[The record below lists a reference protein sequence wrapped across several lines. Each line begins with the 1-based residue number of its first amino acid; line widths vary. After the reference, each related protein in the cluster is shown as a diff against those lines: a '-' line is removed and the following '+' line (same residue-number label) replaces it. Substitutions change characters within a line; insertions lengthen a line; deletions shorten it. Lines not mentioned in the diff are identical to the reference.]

1 MASMMRLRGFLLSAL
16 FVLATLPIPVVAQS
30 SVSVAIRV
38 NQAVITQYDLDQRV
52 RFLGLIN
59 TSGDLQN
66 LAREQLIDDSLR
78 LSAAESLDIAVDQ
91 ATLEQ
96 AAKEFAASGN
106 LTLEPFLSLLGEAGI
121 DRRSFEDFISAGLV
135 WRTVIRSKFKSKVQ
149 ISEAEVDRAYQA
161 RLKGSTMRVL
171 LSEIIL
177 PTSKDTSAQMT
188 AQAKLI
194 AKITSINAFSK
205 AAEKYSVAQS
215 RDIGGRLAWTEVSN
229 LPPALQSLIVS
240 MTPGQVTEPIRL
252 DGGVALFQLRDIEET
267 AYRTPPIAVV
277 DYMTY
282 RVFSADANTAR
293 RLAHSIVPS
302 LDSCDDL
309 YGTAKGQPEDR
320 LQRYSKAPA
329 NIPTSL
335 ALALA
340 RLDSG
345 ETTVKAQ
352 ANKDGS
358 VTLIMVCGRTA
369 ETLEDLSRQDV
380 MRGLQTQRL
389 GSYAEQYMQQL
400 RNSAYITE
408 K

>member
-16 FVLATLPIPVVAQS
+16 CMLSTLPIPVVAQS
-30 SVSVAIRV
+30 PVSVALRV
-38 NQAVITQYDLDQRV
+38 NQAVITQYELDQRV

-59 TSGDLQN
+59 TSGDLQK
-66 LAREQLIDDSLR
+66 LAREQLIDDSLKR
-78 LSAAESLDIAVDQ
+78 SAAESLTIAVDQ

-96 AAKEFAASGN
+96 AMNEFAASGN

-121 DRRSFEDFISAGLV
+121 DRRSFEDFVSAGLI
-135 WRTVIRSKFKSKVQ
+135 WRTVIRSKFRSKVQ
-149 ISEAEVDRAYQA
+149 ITEAEVDRAYQA
-161 RLKGSTMRVL
+161 RLEGNTMRVL

-177 PTSKDTSAQMT
+177 PISKDTSAQMT
-188 AQAKLI
+188 ARAQLI

-215 RDIGGRLAWTEVSN
+215 RDIGGRLGWTEVSK

-240 MTPGQVTEPIRL
+240 MTPGQVTEPIPL

-267 AYRTPPIAVV
+267 AYHTPPIAVV

-282 RVFSADANTAR
+282 RVFAADADTAR

-309 YGTAKGQPEDR
+309 YGIAKGQPEYR
-320 LQRYSKAPA
+320 LQRHSKAPA
-329 NIPTSL
+329 NIPTTL

-345 ETTVKAQ
+345 ETTVNAQ
-352 ANKDGS
+352 ANEDGS

-408 K
+408 Q